1 MLVQTPNPPGFNDL
15 QGLMPSTRIAN
26 AVVTDEQRQSPPA
39 SVELRAPSS
48 RLRRSEDRD
57 REREDRKRGPKSAED
72 ADAITQLTMR
82 LMDKLTAAEIARKA
96 EVDPRA
102 VRTVIKAARA
112 SLASRAEFYVEAHA
126 AATAVAALAGD
137 AKPAQW
143 AMERIAEDGERIVD
157 APEENKVQQAPTFTL
172 GFVVGGMPAVKALPP
187 VIDAETVKD

>member
-1 MLVQTPNPPGFNDL
+1 
-15 QGLMPSTRIAN
+15 MPSTRIAN

-57 REREDRKRGPKSAED
+57 REREDRKRGPKSEEES
-72 ADAITQLTMR
+72 DAITQLTMR

-143 AMERIAEDGERIVD
+143 AMERIAEEGERIVD

-187 VIDAETVKD
+187 VIDAETVKG